1 MASDLADGHDERS
14 SPTVTPASDGRP
26 DHDNQDQGIVLAAS

>member
-1 MASDLADGHDERS
+1 MVPDVADGNDERG
-14 SPTVTPASDGRP
+14 SPILTPVSYGRP